1 MFTKRIYQIFA
12 GVFLTIGALMF
23 VAGFWGNPVVKSDGS
38 SGVIGLTG
46 LGALVIFIGVLVLW
60 TGSRK

>member
-1 MFTKRIYQIFA
+1 MFNKRIYQICA
-12 GVFLTIGALMF
+12 GVFLAIGALMF
-23 VAGFWGNPVVKSDGS
+23 IAGFWGHPVVRSDGS

-46 LGALVIFIGVLVLW
+46 LGALIIFIGVLVLW